1 MDDVSWPEYRDRVRH
16 EHPISRQLELSQ
28 QVQDLLKMA
37 VELDAAAR
45 RLVRSLSAADYG
57 TLIPVIAK
65 MWSAQF
71 TQVRGPE
78 TDYGKW
84 LEAFR
89 GELSAGK
96 VSPERWVA
104 AAQVLYLQNLA
115 ETAPLLRQLAPE
127 LDPAPDQPRTEPS
140 PEVRSSVQPLSG
152 RLTALRPRIAPQ
164 LADAQLDGELS
175 ALLEGLQQARDRLP
189 RQQDVSRAADPDW
202 RYVQWWCAQA
212 VGALARSSAAQDNTV
227 NAVRWFDQA
236 AEAWREVGENREVD
250 DCEIQAAQAR
260 FAGDGDAGRAIES
273 LLARADEA
281 GSAARPVAQARL
293 LTQAADIL
301 LQARDIYGASR
312 RAEEAAEILVGLGFT
327 DPTADVESAFG
338 TWVGIQHRED
348 IAPPTASLT
357 QAVLTAVALAWQKVI
372 QVRRESIEPSH
383 DAEAAE
389 LFKQLEQLRLLIRKL
404 GEQAR
409 QAQAEIVREAAA
421 AGLTPG
427 AT

>member
-1 MDDVSWPEYRDRVRH
+1 
-16 EHPISRQLELSQ
+16 
-28 QVQDLLKMA
+28 
-37 VELDAAAR
+37 
-45 RLVRSLSAADYG
+45 
-57 TLIPVIAK
+57 
-65 MWSAQF
+65 
-71 TQVRGPE
+71 
-78 TDYGKW
+78 
-84 LEAFR
+84 
-89 GELSAGK
+89 
-96 VSPERWVA
+96 
-104 AAQVLYLQNLA
+104 
-115 ETAPLLRQLAPE
+115 
-127 LDPAPDQPRTEPS
+127 
-140 PEVRSSVQPLSG
+140 
-152 RLTALRPRIAPQ
+152 LRPRIAPQ

-260 FAGDGDAGRAIES
+260 FAGDGDADRAIES